1 MWGLGLVARF
11 KKVFWRPAARRQWWS
26 VHHRG
31 HHRLT
36 IHTKATSLSLLVG
49 RGAVKAK
56 YKYTCC
62 CTTTMYVCKYIL
74 MYMQLAIRSSVVLG
88 IFILCITCIST
99 SCSLHLRGG
108 LRAFAKIER
117 YVYGIT
123 LLHTY
128 LLPLNSSRVQQ
139 QQQ

>member
-56 YKYTCC
+56 YKYTYC
-62 CTTTMYVCKYIL
+62 CTTTMYVCKYILL

-99 SCSLHLRGG
+99 SCSLHLKRRPESFRQDRKIC
-108 LRAFAKIER
+108 LRHHFTTYILTTIE
-117 YVYGIT
+117 
-123 LLHTY
+123 
-128 LLPLNSSRVQQ
+128 
-139 QQQ
+139 

>member
-1 MWGLGLVARF
+1 
-11 KKVFWRPAARRQWWS
+11 
-26 VHHRG
+26 
-31 HHRLT
+31 
-36 IHTKATSLSLLVG
+36 
-49 RGAVKAK
+49 
-56 YKYTCC
+56 
-62 CTTTMYVCKYIL
+62 
-74 MYMQLAIRSSVVLG
+74 MYMQLAIRRSVVLG

-128 LLPLNSSRVQQ
+128 LLPLNSSRGKKIIVEAVELTKPQRRGGLLLLRSFRKGSKIGSME
-139 QQQ
+139 